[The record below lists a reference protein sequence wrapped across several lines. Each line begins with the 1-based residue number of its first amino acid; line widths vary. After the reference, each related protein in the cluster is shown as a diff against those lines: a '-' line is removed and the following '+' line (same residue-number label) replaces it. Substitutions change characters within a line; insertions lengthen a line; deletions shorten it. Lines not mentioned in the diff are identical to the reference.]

1 MQTIDSQTMQTID
14 ENLKKMNIKIYK
26 RQLNFR
32 YWILMVTSLSLA
44 ACGRNAADDELAH
57 HHHDHA
63 EGEAEYQSEI
73 NLSEEAAAMFGL
85 TTETVEPGDFHEIIS
100 VSGQIVDS
108 PSNTWVVSAP
118 TNGIVHYGAGVAL
131 GNDVKAG
138 TTIARISSQG
148 LTGGNANEVARVE
161 MQAAKAEL
169 ERLEPLYAER
179 IISAATYNEA
189 KANYEK
195 AKAAY
200 SDSAASGIASTP
212 KSGVI
217 TQVLVSEGQNVEV
230 GEPLAVISDARQLT
244 LRADLP
250 EKYYSVAPMIST
262 AIIQMPYCNESH
274 PLTELNGKRTTNATA
289 TGQLKGYMPI
299 YFTFDNDGHVM
310 PGSYVKVN
318 LQGAVRTGVITVP
331 VEAVSEQQGK
341 FFVYRQ
347 IDEDCY
353 EKLPVE
359 LGQNDGV
366 RVEVKSGLQPGQN
379 IVVKGA
385 TAVRLA
391 ESSGAVPEG
400 HSHSH

>member
-1 MQTIDSQTMQTID
+1 M
-14 ENLKKMNIKIYK
+14 
-26 RQLNFR
+26 
-32 YWILMVTSLSLA
+32 LSLITLMA
-44 ACGRNAADDELAH
+44 LISCGRSANDDELAH

-63 EGEAEYQSEI
+63 EGEAEFQSEI
-73 NLSEEAAAMFGL
+73 TLSEDAAKMFGL
-85 TTETVEPGDFHEIIS
+85 EVETVEPSDFHEVIP

-108 PSNTWVVSAP
+108 PSNTWIVSAP
-118 TNGIVHYGAGVAL
+118 TNGIVHYGSGIAL
-131 GNDVKAG
+131 GAEIKGGSV
-138 TTIARISSQG
+138 IARISSQG

-161 MQAAKAEL
+161 LQAAEAEL
-169 ERLEPLYAER
+169 ERLRPLYAER
-179 IISAATYNEA
+179 IISAQTFNEA
-189 KANYEK
+189 KAAYEK

-200 SDSAASGIASTP
+200 SSSAASGNAISP
-212 KSGVI
+212 RGGVI

-230 GEPLAVISDARQLT
+230 GEPLAVVSDARQLT

-250 EKYYSVAPMIST
+250 EKYYGVASHITT
-262 AIIQMPYCNESH
+262 ANIQLPHCDESH
-274 PLTELNGKRTTNATA
+274 PLSELNGHRTTNATA

-318 LQGAVRTGVITVP
+318 LLGATRSNIISLP
-331 VEAVSEQQGK
+331 IEALSEQQGK

-353 EKLPVE
+353 EKMPVE
-359 LGQNDGV
+359 IGQNDGV
-366 RVEVKSGLQPGQN
+366 RVEIKSGLQPGQN

-400 HSHSH
+400 HTH